1 MMMETLMSAAKR
13 SFSAADLIP
22 ASEYPKRRGEARK
35 AIAALK
41 KNRRVEVGPIATFFF
56 ENYETIRHQI
66 QEMLH
71 IEKGGD
77 AQLADEIEAYAPLI
91 PQGNELVATVMFEV
105 DDEIRRRVLLLKI
118 GGIENHAF
126 VKIGEDMVRGTPDPH
141 RENTS
146 PEGKA
151 SSVQFFNFRMT
162 EAQVAAFRDV
172 KNQVLIGF
180 DHPNYGHIAVLPE
193 AVRAALVLDL

>member
-1 MMMETLMSAAKR
+1 MPSAAKR
-13 SFSAADLIP
+13 RFSADDLIP
-22 ASEYPKRRGEARK
+22 FAEYPRQRAEARK
-35 AIAALK
+35 AITALK
-41 KNRRVEVGPIATFFF
+41 KHRRVEVGPIATFFF

-71 IEKGGD
+71 IEKGGE

-105 DDEIRRRVLLLKI
+105 DDEVRRRALLLKI

-126 VKIGEDMVRGTPDPH
+126 IKIGEELVRGTPDPY

-162 EAQVAAFRDV
+162 QAQADAFATPGV
-172 KNQVLIGF
+172 QVLIGF

-193 AVRAALVLDL
+193 VVRAALAGDL

>member
-1 MMMETLMSAAKR
+1 METLMLVAKR
-13 SFSAADLIP
+13 SFSPADLIP
-22 ASEYPKRRGEARK
+22 VAEYPARRVEARK
-35 AIAALK
+35 AITALK

-56 ENYETIRHQI
+56 ENFETIRHQI

-71 IEKGGD
+71 IEKGGE

-126 VKIGEDMVRGTPDPH
+126 VKIGDEVVRGTPDPH

-162 EAQVAAFRDV
+162 QAQADAFRDTR
-172 KNQVLIGF
+172 NQVLIGF
-180 DHPNYGHIAVLPE
+180 DHPNYGHIALLPD
-193 AVRAALVLDL
+193 AVRAALALDL

>member
-1 MMMETLMSAAKR
+1 MSAVPKR
-13 SFSAADLIP
+13 SFSAEDLIP
-22 ASEYPKRRGEARK
+22 AAEYAKRRAESRT
-35 AIAALK
+35 AISAIK

-56 ENYETIRHQI
+56 ENYDTIRHQI

-71 IEKGGD
+71 IEKGGA

-91 PQGNELVATVMFEV
+91 PQGNQLVATVMFEV
-105 DDEIRRRVLLLKI
+105 DDEIRRRALLLKI

-126 VKIGEDMVRGTPDPH
+126 IKVGDQIVRGTPDPY

-151 SSVQFFNFRMT
+151 SSVQFFHFT
-162 EAQVAAFRDV
+162 FSPEQSAAFANRDI
-172 KNQVLIGF
+172 QVLIGF

-193 AVRAALVLDL
+193 PVRTALAADL

>member
-1 MMMETLMSAAKR
+1 MSVAKR
-13 SFSAADLIP
+13 SFSPADLIP
-22 ASEYPKRRGEARK
+22 ASEYPMRRAEARK

-71 IEKGGD
+71 IEKGGE

-105 DDEIRRRVLLLKI
+105 DDEIRRKVLLLKI

-126 VKIGEDMVRGTPDPH
+126 VKIGEDLVRGTPDPY

-151 SSVQFFNFRMT
+151 SSVQFFNFKMSQ
-162 EAQVAAFRDV
+162 AQADAFRDS
-172 KNQVLIGF
+172 KIQVLIGF

-193 AVRAALVLDL
+193 AVRTALSEDL

>member
-1 MMMETLMSAAKR
+1 MPKR
-13 SFSAADLIP
+13 VITGADLLPYADYAARRKELRVAMAAI
-22 ASEYPKRRGEARK
+22 KR
-35 AIAALK
+35 
-41 KNRRVEVGPIATFFF
+41 NRRVEVGPLATFYF
-56 ENYETIRHQI
+56 ENWETVRHQI

-71 IEKGGD
+71 IEKGGE

-105 DDEIRRRVLLLKI
+105 DDEVRRRALLLKI

-126 VKIGEDMVRGTPDPH
+126 IKIGEELVRGTPDPY

-162 EAQVAAFRDV
+162 QAQADAFATPGV
-172 KNQVLIGF
+172 QVLIGF

-193 AVRAALVLDL
+193 VVRAALAGDL

>member
-1 MMMETLMSAAKR
+1 MSPKR
-13 SFSAADLIP
+13 SFSPADLIP
-22 ASEYPKRRGEARK
+22 AGEYPQRRAEARK

-56 ENYETIRHQI
+56 ENYDTIRHQI

-71 IEKGGD
+71 IEKGGE

-105 DDEIRRRVLLLKI
+105 DDEIRRKVLLLKI

-126 VKIGEDMVRGTPDPH
+126 VKIGNELVRGTPDPY

-151 SSVQFFNFRMT
+151 SSVQFFNFRLSQ
-162 EAQVAAFRDV
+162 AQADAFRDPTV
-172 KNQVLIGF
+172 QVLIGF

-193 AVRAALVLDL
+193 AVRAALAGDL

>member
-1 MMMETLMSAAKR
+1 MSPAKR
-13 SFSAADLIP
+13 SFSPADLIP
-22 ASEYPKRRGEARK
+22 ASEYPKRRPEARK

-56 ENYETIRHQI
+56 ENYDTIRHQI

-71 IEKGGD
+71 IEKGGE

-105 DDEIRRRVLLLKI
+105 DDEIRRRTLLLKI

-126 VKIGEDMVRGTPDPH
+126 VKIGNDLVRGTPDPY

-151 SSVQFFNFRMT
+151 SSVQFFNFRMSQ
-162 EAQVAAFRDV
+162 AQADAFRDPEI
-172 KNQVLIGF
+172 QVLIGF
-180 DHPNYGHIAVLPE
+180 DHPNYGHIAVLPD
-193 AVRAALVLDL
+193 AVRAALAGDL

>member
-1 MMMETLMSAAKR
+1 MPSAAKR
-13 SFSAADLIP
+13 RFSADDLIP
-22 ASEYPKRRGEARK
+22 FAT
-35 AIAALK
+35 ALK
-41 KNRRVEVGPIATFFF
+41 KHRRVEVGPIATFFF

-71 IEKGGD
+71 IEKGGE

-105 DDEIRRRVLLLKI
+105 DDEVRRRALLLKI

-126 VKIGEDMVRGTPDPH
+126 IKIGEELVRGTPDPY

-162 EAQVAAFRDV
+162 QAQADAFATPGV
-172 KNQVLIGF
+172 QVLIGF

-193 AVRAALVLDL
+193 VVRAALAGDL